1 MSESDR
7 VVSFAQSHMC
17 MGCFEVVKVGVL
29 KVREW
34 VSFHMNPE
42 IVKTQR
48 VGAMGAAYDLVNTMN
63 DMGLTATPATQPKK
77 SKKVA

>member
-17 MGCFEVVKVGVL
+17 MGCFEVVRVSVL

-42 IVKTQR
+42 ISLDGVCPKC
-48 VGAMGAAYDLVNTMN
+48 GYDSTEE
-63 DMGLTATPATQPKK
+63 
-77 SKKVA
+77 

>member
-17 MGCFEVVKVGVL
+17 MGCFEVVRVSVL

-42 IVKTQR
+42 IQLDGVCPKC
-48 VGAMGAAYDLVNTMN
+48 GFDSKWGY
-63 DMGLTATPATQPKK
+63 TPKQEG
-77 SKKVA
+77 